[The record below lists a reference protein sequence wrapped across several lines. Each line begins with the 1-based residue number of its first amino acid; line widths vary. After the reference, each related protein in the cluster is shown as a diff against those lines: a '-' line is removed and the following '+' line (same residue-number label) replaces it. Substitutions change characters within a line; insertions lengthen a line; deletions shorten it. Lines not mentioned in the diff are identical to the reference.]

1 VSLIPLVRNVSRK
14 GKSRLEWGRRRSLGT
29 KKNRGYGEGVLQLGG
44 KVEFGYYN
52 VVFLSP

>member
-1 VSLIPLVRNVSRK
+1 
-14 GKSRLEWGRRRSLGT
+14 LEWGRRRSLGT

-52 VVFLSP
+52 AVFLSP